1 MQGENRNI
9 YQTARKAAGYTQEA
23 AAELLDLSVE
33 SIRAYETGI
42 RVPGNDTV
50 ERMVEVYNTQHLAY
64 QHLKTTNAL
73 MSRVVPTLEQRDFS
87 QAAIRMKNRV
97 NRFFKADVADRL
109 LELADD
115 GKISDD
121 ERDEYEE
128 LVGMIRDLVAV
139 LLEVDLVDIRKEA
152 NGSGVVK

>member
-1 MQGENRNI
+1 MQEENRNI

-23 AAELLDLSVE
+23 AAERLALSVE
-33 SIRAYETGI
+33 SIRAYETGV

-50 ERMVEVYNTQHLAY
+50 ERMVEVYNAQHLAY
-64 QHLKTTNAL
+64 QHLKATNAL
-73 MSRVVPTLEQRDFS
+73 MSRVVPQLEERNIS

-128 LVGMIRDLVAV
+128 LVGMVRDLVTV
-139 LLEVDLVDIRKEA
+139 LLEIDLIDIRKEA
-152 NGSGVVK
+152 DGTGLFK

>member
-1 MQGENRNI
+1 MQRDNRNI

-33 SIRAYETGI
+33 SVRAYETGV

-73 MSRVVPTLEQRDFS
+73 MSRVVPVLEERS
-87 QAAIRMKNRV
+87 LTEAAVRLV
-97 NRFFKADVADRL
+97 NRMNRMIRTNAGSRL
-109 LELADD
+109 LEITED
-115 GKISDD
+115 GVVTDD
-121 ERDEYEE
+121 EVIDVKE
-128 LVGMIRDLVAV
+128 IA
-139 LLEVDLVDIRKEA
+139 VDLRELIQAAMEMDLLFKREEA
-152 NGSGVVK
+152 GECPE

>member
-33 SIRAYETGI
+33 SIRAYETGL

-73 MSRVVPTLEQRDFS
+73 MSRVVPALEERS
-87 QAAIRMKNRV
+87 IMEAAIRLNNRL
-97 NRFFKADVADRL
+97 NRFLKANTAERL
-109 LELADD
+109 LEMAED
-115 GKISDD
+115 GEITDD
-121 ERDEYEE
+121 ERMEFEE
-128 LVGMIRDLVAV
+128 IVSSIRELTKSM
-139 LLEVDLVDIRKEA
+139 LELDVFA
-152 NGSGVVK
+152 NGKEV